1 VNVTFPAL
9 YCAVLTLHVP
19 VPFWLSVITQ
29 TTLPPDLTVT
39 VPPGLPTGAL
49 ALDDAPGSPLD
60 DPLELPPDDVPGAVV
75 PDDEQPAAPSAAPR
89 RTTQRTR
96 GRTRMDH
103 HHCYQNGHEV
113 SQ

>member
-1 VNVTFPAL
+1 MYVTFPVVPF
-9 YCAVLTLHVP
+9 AVLTLHVP
-19 VPFWLSVITQ
+19 VPFLSSVITQ

-49 ALDDAPGSPLD
+49 PADAAPGALPAD
-60 DPLELPPDDVPGAVV
+60 DPPEDTAPEAGV
-75 PDDEQPAAPSAAPR
+75 PDVEQPAAPSAAPR
-89 RTTQRTR
+89 RTTQSAR

>member
-1 VNVTFPAL
+1 MYVTFPVVPF
-9 YCAVLTLHVP
+9 AVLTLHVP
-19 VPFWLSVITQ
+19 VPFLSSVITQ

-49 ALDDAPGSPLD
+49 PAD
-60 DPLELPPDDVPGAVV
+60 DPPEDTAPEAGV
-75 PDDEQPAAPSAAPR
+75 PDVEQPAAPSAAPR
-89 RTTQRTR
+89 RTTQRAR